1 MTPAQMIRAEL
12 EEENSALRGKLAEA
26 RDLIDEA
33 LDLEESGEESDE
45 ESDEEA
51 DE

>member
-1 MTPAQMIRAEL
+1 MSQARMTRAEL

-33 LDLEESGEESDE
+33 LDLHESADDDDE
-45 ESDEEA
+45 EDDEREG
-51 DE
+51 